1 MQDHTISVNRQV
13 TTDRGWK
20 AVDDFYALGYYGISN
35 PAGVW
40 SDGDTL
46 WVANNGRTTVA
57 GGVVINKLYA
67 FNVATKQRDQGKDF
81 NTLNDAG
88 NAKPW
93 GIWSDGETMWVA
105 DFAEDQIFAYDM
117 ATKAR
122 DTSKEFNTLED
133 AGNTVPTDI
142 WSDGETMW
150 VVNGDPADY
159 KIYAYD
165 MATKARDSDKDFDTL
180 VTANNSPTA
189 LWSDG
194 TTMWISDLDL
204 SSMYAYKMSDKSRD
218 SGKDI
223 TIQATGSNAV
233 GRIASNSAWSDGA
246 TLWVSDG
253 GDSEITSFNMTAPAA
268 PRDLVVDDAAHR
280 YIDISWDKSL
290 ISTVTKYQYRISAD
304 DKATWL
310 LDWADVPESDGNT
323 TGYRIQGLSGNT
335 GYVIQLRAV
344 TSRGGGVAAE
354 VKTATSE
361 TANTDARASSFI
373 MDGIP
378 IHRWNP
384 DAQAHYHGVGST
396 VSQIAIEITMVDPR
410 SQGASIR
417 TPGDADPHTDG
428 YQIDIQP
435 GVNEVR
441 FFTTSESGS
450 QHRTYHVWIN
460 RGVDTDFGLNG
471 AGDFHNLGSREDIE
485 PTGIWSDGETM
496 WLVDQEGDKVH
507 AYNMTTKVRDPDKD
521 FDTLSDAGNIHADGI
536 WSDGET
542 MWVGDLNGRVFAYD
556 MTTKAR
562 DTTQEFL
569 VNQSDPS
576 GGAARINGL
585 WSDGETV
592 WAVDA
597 TEGYISALKLSDKS
611 REPHKD
617 FDLRGVLYARDADI
631 WSDGSTMWVG
641 GNFRRSMCVTT
652 DYVFAYSMRTK
663 ERDTTKDFVP
673 DDMFGVDEQ
682 ASSLWSDGT
691 TMWST
696 PAKHNNEIY
705 AIYSYNKPASSD
717 VRLKR
722 LGVDDRAV
730 TAFTPSH
737 RTYQH
742 GVEHTVAQATIVTE
756 TQNRYASV
764 SYGEDDADPDTDG
777 HQVDLSTGQNEVEIT
792 VTAQNGDVR
801 TYTLSVNRGSDAA
814 WGWKAV
820 DDFDNVLSLTGATQ
834 AQDIW
839 SNGETMWVANAAE
852 GGGVFAYDMT
862 TKTRDSAKDV
872 DTFASEGF
880 IPHEI
885 WSDGETMWARPN
897 AYDRLYGYN
906 LGTGARDSN
915 KDITP
920 QDLSANHEIQTYYSD
935 GNTLWVHSQQ
945 ALPDAPGREGAF
957 LYAYNWP
964 DLSRRP
970 DKDFTKLH
978 ETPTNVTSIW
988 SDGTTVW
995 ILNVE
1000 SHFLAFDVR
1009 GKAQDSSKSFGRTL
1023 TTGDIQR
1030 ILGIW
1035 SDGETMW
1042 AVDDRTDKIYSF
1054 NMPPPSDD
1062 TSLDILTVN
1071 GDDVNGLD
1079 PRFTTYQHGVASTVT
1094 QATVIARPIN
1104 AFATLEFS
1112 GADAD
1117 PDTDGFQVDLS
1128 DGANEVR
1135 FTVTAHNGD
1144 ENSYRLSVNRGV
1156 TTDFG
1161 WRAVDDLDGVMRAAG
1176 NERPLGIWG
1185 NDSTFWVVDNG
1196 DGNLHAYNQQSMT
1209 RDPDKDFKTLF
1220 DAGNTYAYGLWSDS
1234 TTIWV
1239 SDRIDNKLYAY
1250 SMSTK
1255 ARDEDKDFGPLSS
1268 GNNISAA
1275 GIWSDGETMWV
1286 VNTDDDE
1293 LYAYDMATKA
1303 RDGDKDFDTLSAA
1316 GNNNPL
1322 GIWSNGQTMWVADSI
1337 DSKLYAYS
1345 ISTKARDA
1353 GKDFD
1358 TLYDAGNIAIDGIWS
1373 NHAAMWVVDSSN
1385 HKLYSYNMDRPAPR
1399 NLAAEPTD
1407 GGVIITW
1414 DAAQDATLVGY
1425 QFLVLSDANTALPLD
1440 WTNLPGATAETTGQ
1454 SILSLTNGA
1463 EYTFRLRGV
1472 YSRGGENVPGN
1483 YAEVTFI
1490 PRGALQAPF
1499 KLRAADAGDGAIALT
1514 WLDPKDATIT
1524 KYQYRYK
1531 NASDAGWNPDWTDVA
1546 DSSATTASHTLSG
1559 LTNYTVYTFEVRS
1572 YRGDEDSFSPEAQVS
1587 ATPRGPLT
1595 APTGLTASDGEDQ
1608 RSVLGW
1614 DAAIDDSIANYQ
1626 YRASHDGGNT
1636 WDPDWTDAPGTGWSS
1651 TSYTVTGLTNL
1662 ILYTLE
1668 VRTARSGSEI
1678 GPAARTTATP
1688 EGPPTVPGAPTI
1700 KDLVTGDGEL
1710 RLVWN
1715 APLEDRRAPIT
1726 SYTVRHRPENS
1737 DSWTTVT
1744 DHNHP
1749 EHSSTK
1755 HITIDE
1761 LVNRQHYDL
1770 QVAAV
1775 NRLGVSPYA
1784 STLGTP
1790 QPTPVP
1796 PPAPPDGDTEA
1807 ENLNLGP
1814 LTAFWTNAYGS
1825 DAPHAD
1831 TDMNTLRSTCHGM
1844 ESFKTYWREPE
1855 DQPDADDNNVAEQY
1869 QAHITTRGGAGQVT
1883 HRFNY
1888 EFGGNQS
1895 YAMYGEVSLRGS
1907 SNLSVQIR
1915 GRYSDDEWGTWS
1927 KPVTLICR
1935 QEE

>member
-1 MQDHTISVNRQV
+1 MPSDRTTHKHAVASDVEKVTIETKARNNFATVEIRGGDDDVHNDGHQINLSNGANTRTIRVTAQNGDTQDHTLSVNRQV

-20 AVDDFYALGYYGISN
+20 AVDDLYALQYFGITN

-40 SDGDTL
+40 TDSETL
-46 WVANNGRTTVA
+46 WVARNDRTTADA
-57 GGVVINKLYA
+57 GMVINKLYA
-67 FNVATKQRDQGKDF
+67 FNLSTKRRDPGKDF

-88 NAKPW
+88 NSKPW
-93 GIWSDGETMWVA
+93 GIWSDGETMWVL
-105 DFAEDQIFAYDM
+105 DYTDYHIFAYDM
-117 ATKAR
+117 DTKAR
-122 DTSKEFNTLED
+122 DTSKEFDTLED
-133 AGNTVPTDI
+133 AGNTLPTDI

-150 VVNGDPADY
+150 VVDNTDG

-165 MATKARDSDKDFDTL
+165 MATKTPDSDKDFDTL
-180 VTANNSPTA
+180 GTANDSPFG

-194 TTMWISDLDL
+194 TTMWVSDPDL
-204 SSMYAYKMSDKSRD
+204 SSLYAYKMSDKSRD

-223 TIQATGSNAV
+223 VIQATGSGAV
-233 GRIASNSAWSDGA
+233 GRIAPNAAWSDGA

-253 GDSEITSFNMTAPAA
+253 GDSEIMSFNMTAPAA
-268 PRDLVVDDAAHR
+268 PRNLVVDDAAHR

-344 TSRGGGVAAE
+344 TSKGGGAAAE
-354 VKTATSE
+354 LTASTSA
-361 TANTDARASSFI
+361 TANTDARADAFI
-373 MDGIP
+373 VDGIP
-378 IHRWNP
+378 IPRWNP
-384 DAQAHYHGVGST
+384 DAQTHYHGVGST
-396 VSQIAIEITMVDPR
+396 VSRVTIETTMVDPR
-410 SQGASIR
+410 SQG
-417 TPGDADPHTDG
+417 GHLNLGDVDADTNGH
-428 YQIDIQP
+428 QIDLQP

-441 FFTTSESGS
+441 FFTVSESGS
-450 QHRTYHVWIN
+450 QQRTYHVWIN

-485 PTGIWSDGETM
+485 PTGIWSDGETI
-496 WLVDQEGDKVH
+496 WLVDQKGDKIH
-507 AYNMTTKVRDPDKD
+507 AYNMTTKARDPDKD

-592 WAVDA
+592 WTVDA

-617 FDLRGVLYARDADI
+617 FDLRGVLYALDADI

-641 GNFRRSMCVTT
+641 GNFRRSMGVTT

-682 ASSLWSDGT
+682 ASSLWADGT

-705 AIYSYNKPASSD
+705 AIYSYNMPASDDDS
-717 VRLKR
+717 LKY

-730 TAFTPSH
+730 TAFTPGHTS
-737 RTYQH
+737 YQH
-742 GVEHTVAQATIVTE
+742 GVGHTASQVTIVAK

-792 VTAQNGDVR
+792 VTAQNGDTR
-801 TYTLSVNRGSDAA
+801 TYELSVNRGSDAA

-820 DDFDNVLSLTGATQ
+820 DDFDNVLSLTGARQ

-839 SNGETMWVANAAE
+839 SNGETMWVAEAGL
-852 GGGVFAYDMT
+852 GGGLLAYDMM
-862 TKTRDSAKDV
+862 TKGRDTAKDINTRA
-872 DTFASEGF
+872 DGGF
-880 IPHEI
+880 IPYSI

-945 ALPDAPGREGAF
+945 ALPGFPGRNGAF

-978 ETPTNVTSIW
+978 EAPTNVNSIW

-995 ILNVE
+995 ILNVA

-1009 GKAQDSSKSFGRTL
+1009 SKTPDSSKSF
-1023 TTGDIQR
+1023 TTSLRVGGIQR
-1030 ILGIW
+1030 LQGMW

-1042 AVDDRTDKIYSF
+1042 AVDNRSDKIYSF
-1054 NMPPPSDD
+1054 NMPPPSGD

-1104 AFATLEFS
+1104 AFAALEFS

-1128 DGANEVR
+1128 DGKNAVN

-1144 ENSYRLSVNRGV
+1144 EEDYTLSINKGV

-1185 NDSTFWVVDNG
+1185 NDSTFWVGDNA
-1196 DGNLHAYNQQSMT
+1196 DGILYAYDRQTKT
-1209 RDPDKDFKTLF
+1209 RDPDKDFDTLV
-1220 DAGNTYAYGLWSDS
+1220 DADNTFAAGLWSDG
-1234 TTIWV
+1234 TTLWV
-1239 SDRIDNKLYAY
+1239 SDKSEDKIYAY
-1250 SMSTK
+1250 NMATKARDSDNDFDSLISGTDVSPTGIWSDRTTMWVASDEQNVIYAYTMSTK
-1255 ARDEDKDFGPLSS
+1255 ARDSSKDFNTLAAAGNTNLS
-1268 GNNISAA
+1268 
-1275 GIWSDGETMWV
+1275 GIWSDG
-1286 VNTDDDE
+1286 
-1293 LYAYDMATKA
+1293 
-1303 RDGDKDFDTLSAA
+1303 
-1316 GNNNPL
+1316 
-1322 GIWSNGQTMWVADSI
+1322 QTMWVSDFGDAKI
-1337 DSKLYAYS
+1337 YAYN
-1345 ISTKARDA
+1345 ISTKARDPD
-1353 GKDFD
+1353 KDFN
-1358 TLYDAGNIAIDGIWS
+1358 TLNDAGNAALFGIWS
-1373 NHAAMWVVDSSN
+1373 DHAVMWTVDTVDN
-1385 HKLYSYNMDRPAPR
+1385 KLYSYNMDRPAPR
-1399 NLAAEPTD
+1399 NLAADPGD
-1407 GGVIITW
+1407 DRVSLTW
-1414 DAAQDATLVGY
+1414 DAAQDATLTGY
-1425 QFLVLSDANTALPLD
+1425 EYLVISDEDTSWPSD
-1440 WTNLPGATAETTGQ
+1440 WTNLPGTTAGTT
-1454 SILSLTNGA
+1454 SIGILGFTNGA

-1472 YSRGGENVPGN
+1472 YSRGGQNVQGN
-1483 YAEVTFI
+1483 HAEVTFI
-1490 PRGALQAPF
+1490 PRGALQSPF
-1499 KLRAADAGDGAIALT
+1499 KLRAAGAGDGAIALT

-1572 YRGDEDSFSPEAQVS
+1572 YRGDEDAFSPEAQVS

-1595 APTGLTASDGEDQ
+1595 APTGLTASDGEDKQ
-1608 RSVLGW
+1608 SELSWTPAV
-1614 DAAIDDSIANYQ
+1614 DDSITKYQ

-1636 WDPDWTDAPGTGWSS
+1636 WDPGWTDAPGTGWSS

-1662 ILYTLE
+1662 IPYTLE
-1668 VRTARSGSEI
+1668 LRTARSGSEV
-1678 GPAARTTATP
+1678 GPAAQTTATP

-1710 RLVWN
+1710 RLVVW
-1715 APLEDRRAPIT
+1715 
-1726 SYTVRHRPENS
+1726 
-1737 DSWTTVT
+1737 
-1744 DHNHP
+1744 
-1749 EHSSTK
+1749 
-1755 HITIDE
+1755 
-1761 LVNRQHYDL
+1761 Q
-1770 QVAAV
+1770 
-1775 NRLGVSPYA
+1775 
-1784 STLGTP
+1784 
-1790 QPTPVP
+1790 
-1796 PPAPPDGDTEA
+1796 
-1807 ENLNLGP
+1807 
-1814 LTAFWTNAYGS
+1814 F
-1825 DAPHAD
+1825 
-1831 TDMNTLRSTCHGM
+1831 
-1844 ESFKTYWREPE
+1844 
-1855 DQPDADDNNVAEQY
+1855 
-1869 QAHITTRGGAGQVT
+1869 
-1883 HRFNY
+1883 
-1888 EFGGNQS
+1888 
-1895 YAMYGEVSLRGS
+1895 
-1907 SNLSVQIR
+1907 
-1915 GRYSDDEWGTWS
+1915 
-1927 KPVTLICR
+1927 
-1935 QEE
+1935 

>member
-1 MQDHTISVNRQV
+1 
-13 TTDRGWK
+13 
-20 AVDDFYALGYYGISN
+20 
-35 PAGVW
+35 
-40 SDGDTL
+40 
-46 WVANNGRTTVA
+46 
-57 GGVVINKLYA
+57 
-67 FNVATKQRDQGKDF
+67 
-81 NTLNDAG
+81 
-88 NAKPW
+88 
-93 GIWSDGETMWVA
+93 
-105 DFAEDQIFAYDM
+105 
-117 ATKAR
+117 
-122 DTSKEFNTLED
+122 
-133 AGNTVPTDI
+133 
-142 WSDGETMW
+142 MW

-165 MATKARDSDKDFDTL
+165 MATKDQDSDKDLDTL

-253 GDSEITSFNMTAPAA
+253 GDSEIMSFNMTAPAA
-268 PRDLVVDDAAHR
+268 PQNLVIDDAAHR
-280 YIDISWDKSL
+280 HIDISWDKSL
-290 ISTVTKYQYRISAD
+290 ITAVTKYQYRLSSD
-304 DKATWL
+304 NKATWL

-344 TSRGGGVAAE
+344 TSRGGGAAAE
-354 VKTATSE
+354 LTVSTAE

-373 MDGIP
+373 LNGIP
-378 IHRWNP
+378 IPRWNP
-384 DAQAHYHGVGST
+384 DAQTHYHGVGST
-396 VSQIAIEITMVDPR
+396 VSRITIETKMVDPR
-410 SQGASIR
+410 SQGGHLNL
-417 TPGDADPHTDG
+417 GDVDVDTDG
-428 YQIDIQP
+428 HQIDLQT

-441 FFTTSESGS
+441 FFTVSESGS
-450 QHRTYHVWIN
+450 QQRTYHVWIN

-542 MWVGDLNGRVFAYD
+542 MWVGDISGKVFAYD
-556 MTTKAR
+556 MDTKAR
-562 DTTQEFL
+562 KTTQEFL

-576 GGAARINGL
+576 GGAAHINGL
-585 WSDGETV
+585 WSDGETMWV
-592 WAVDA
+592 VDG

-617 FDLRGVLYARDADI
+617 FDLRGVLYALDADI

-641 GNFRRSMCVTT
+641 GNFRRSMGVTT

-673 DDMFGVDEQ
+673 DDMFGADEK

-705 AIYSYNKPASSD
+705 AIYSYNMPASDDDS
-717 VRLKR
+717 LKY

-730 TAFTPSH
+730 TAFTPDH
-737 RTYQH
+737 TRYQH
-742 GVEHTVAQATIVTE
+742 GVGYTASQVTIVAK

-792 VTAQNGDVR
+792 VTAQNGDTR
-801 TYTLSVNRGSDAA
+801 TYELSVNRGSDAA

-820 DDFDNVLSLTGATQ
+820 DDFDNVLSLTGARQ

-839 SNGETMWVANAAE
+839 SNGETMWVANATE

-906 LGTGARDSN
+906 LGTGARDSD
-915 KDITP
+915 KDITA
-920 QDLSANHEIQTYYSD
+920 QDLSENHEINNYYSD
-935 GNTLWVHSQQ
+935 GNTLWAQSDE
-945 ALPDAPGREGAF
+945 ALSDGTGRYSPF

-978 ETPTNVTSIW
+978 EVPINMYSVW

-995 ILNVE
+995 ILNIE

-1042 AVDDRTDKIYSF
+1042 AVDDRSDKIYSF

-1094 QATVIARPIN
+1094 QATVMARPIN
-1104 AFATLEFS
+1104 AFAALEFS

-1144 ENSYRLSVNRGV
+1144 EDGYRLSVNRSV

-1161 WRAVDDLDGVMRAAG
+1161 WRAVDDLDGVMRATG
-1176 NERPLGIWG
+1176 NERAVGLWG
-1185 NDSTFWVVDNG
+1185 DESTFWIADNE
-1196 DGNLHAYNQQSMT
+1196 DGNLYAYNRRYKT
-1209 RDPDKDFKTLF
+1209 RDPDKDFNTLA
-1220 DAGNTYAYGLWSDS
+1220 DAGNTY
-1234 TTIWV
+1234 V
-1239 SDRIDNKLYAY
+1239 
-1250 SMSTK
+1250 
-1255 ARDEDKDFGPLSS
+1255 
-1268 GNNISAA
+1268 A
-1275 GIWSDGETMWV
+1275 GIWSDGATMWV
-1286 VNTDDDE
+1286 ADAGDHK

-1303 RDGDKDFDTLSAA
+1303 RDSDKDFDLPNSNSDITPESIWSDGTTMWVSSLQYDVVYAYNEATGARDSDKDFNTLVAA
-1316 GNNNPL
+1316 GNTNPS
-1322 GIWSNGQTMWVADSI
+1322 GIWSDGQIMWVGDSTDGKI
-1337 DSKLYAYS
+1337 YAYNLT
-1345 ISTKARDA
+1345 TKARDPN
-1353 GKDFD
+1353 KDFN
-1358 TLYDAGNIAIDGIWS
+1358 TLNRGISMGGIWS
-1373 NHAAMWVVDSSN
+1373 DHAVMWVVDGLY

-1490 PRGALQAPF
+1490 PRGALQSPF
-1499 KLRAADAGDGAIALT
+1499 KLRAAGAGDGAIALT

-1572 YRGDEDSFSPEAQVS
+1572 YRGDEDAFSPEAQVS

-1595 APTGLTASDGEDQ
+1595 APTGLTASDGEDKQ
-1608 RSVLGW
+1608 SELSWTPAV
-1614 DAAIDDSIANYQ
+1614 DDSITKYQ

-1668 VRTARSGSEI
+1668 VRTARSGREI

-1700 KDLVTGDGEL
+1700 NDLVTGDGEL
-1710 RLVWN
+1710 FLAWDP
-1715 APLEDRRAPIT
+1715 PLEDRRAPIT
-1726 SYTVRHRPENS
+1726 SYTVRHRPEGS
-1737 DSWTTVT
+1737 GSWTTVT
-1744 DHNHP
+1744 GYNHP
-1749 EHSSTK
+1749 KHSSTK
-1755 HITIDE
+1755 YMTIE
-1761 LVNRQHYDL
+1761 GLVNRQHYDV

-1775 NRLGVSPYA
+1775 NRLGTGSWA
-1784 STLGTP
+1784 RTIGTP
-1790 QPTPVP
+1790 QAPAKPPPTPEHPELPEINV
-1796 PPAPPDGDTEA
+1796 
-1807 ENLNLGP
+1807 GP
-1814 LTAFWTNAYGS
+1814 LAAYWTKESGS
-1825 DAPHAD
+1825 DAIHPDARSGNSLYD
-1831 TDMNTLRSTCHGM
+1831 ACNGTL
-1844 ESFKTYWREPE
+1844 SFKVYWSGPEPH
-1855 DQPDADDNNVAEQY
+1855 PDAEENNIGDEYEAD
-1869 QAHITTRGGAGQVT
+1869 ITTRNGAGKVD
-1883 HRFNY
+1883 HWFDY
-1888 EFGGNQS
+1888 EYGGS
-1895 YAMYGEVSLRGS
+1895 DFYGMYGTVSVRET
-1907 SNLSVQIR
+1907 SNLSVKIR
-1915 GRYSDDEWGTWS
+1915 GRYEGQDWGSWS
-1927 KPVTLICR
+1927 SPVSLNCF
-1935 QEE
+1935 QE